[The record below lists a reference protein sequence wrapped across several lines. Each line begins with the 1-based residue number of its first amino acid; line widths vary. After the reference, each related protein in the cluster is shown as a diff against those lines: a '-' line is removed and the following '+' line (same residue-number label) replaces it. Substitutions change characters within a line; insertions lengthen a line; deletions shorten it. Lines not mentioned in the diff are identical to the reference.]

1 MSVEAAAL
9 RRFLQA
15 QRDSVV
21 AVLDGL
27 DDERAAVVVVPS
39 GWNPLD
45 LVDHLRAAER
55 HWFEVVVSGT
65 PGRPGGDPFHGGVLG
80 QPGRTVRDVVA
91 AYRDQWVASDRVVTA
106 HDLDSPVV
114 AAVPDT
120 LVEDV
125 RDLRGVLLHLV
136 EETARH
142 AGHLDV
148 VRELID
154 GRVGL
159 GPR

>member
-1 MSVEAAAL
+1 MSTEAAAL

-21 AVLDGL
+21 AVMEGL
-27 DDERAAVVVVPS
+27 DDDLASAVVVPT
-39 GWNPLD
+39 GWSLVD
-45 LVDHLRAAER
+45 LVDHLRGAEQ
-55 HWFEVVVSGT
+55 HWFAHVVSGRAES
-65 PGRPGGDPFHGGVLG
+65 GDDPFYSGLV
-80 QPGRTVRDVVA
+80 GRSRRSVRDVVR
-91 AYRDQWVASDRVVTA
+91 AYQEQCTDSNQVIAT
-106 HDLDSPVV
+106 HGLDEIIDAP
-114 AAVPDT
+114 VPDQ
-120 LVEDV
+120 LVHDV
-125 RDLRGVLLHLV
+125 RDLRGVLLHMI

-148 VRELID
+148 ARELID